1 MHELVR
7 APGELRRPTFLAKL
21 ALPLGACLA
30 LGALGCGPSTPQPN
44 EGLAAAA
51 EKATVQTTVAG
62 PVLQVSS
69 QAGMPTQSTVADL
82 VERLSPTVVN
92 ITTTQH
98 MSRGPTPFDFFFN
111 DGQPG
116 QRGPRERQ
124 GAGTGFIVDPAGY
137 VVTNAHVVRGADEVK
152 VRLID
157 DREFS
162 AEVVGRDAK
171 LDLALL
177 KIDGVDAL
185 PAVTLGDSDTLRVG
199 EQVLAVGN
207 PFGLGHTVT
216 MGIVSAKA
224 RAIGA
229 GPYDDFIQTDASINP
244 GNSGGPLFNL
254 RGEVVGINTAIRA
267 DANNIGFAIP
277 VVSLKDVVPQLK
289 KKGFVERGKLGLAF
303 QAVTPEIAD
312 AVGLSLPHGAMVT
325 DIMPGSS
332 AAKAGIRSG
341 DIIVGVDGVE
351 IVRAEELPRNVAR
364 HAPGSTIPIQLLRGD
379 KKLSVKATLDK
390 LEEEGQRAARKTPKS
405 QVAKSKDTT
414 LGIEIEDAEGG
425 GVRVVTLTKPQKGLV
440 PGDVIVAVDG
450 ADIANVE
457 ALRKELRKHKGD
469 TALFKIKRGD
479 RARFVGVPVGK

>member
-1 MHELVR
+1 
-7 APGELRRPTFLAKL
+7 
-21 ALPLGACLA
+21 
-30 LGALGCGPSTPQPN
+30 
-44 EGLAAAA
+44 
-51 EKATVQTTVAG
+51 
-62 PVLQVSS
+62 
-69 QAGMPTQSTVADL
+69 
-82 VERLSPTVVN
+82 
-92 ITTTQH
+92 
-98 MSRGPTPFDFFFN
+98 
-111 DGQPG
+111 
-116 QRGPRERQ
+116 
-124 GAGTGFIVDPAGY
+124 
-137 VVTNAHVVRGADEVK
+137 
-152 VRLID
+152 
-157 DREFS
+157 
-162 AEVVGRDAK
+162 
-171 LDLALL
+171 
-177 KIDGVDAL
+177 
-185 PAVTLGDSDTLRVG
+185 
-199 EQVLAVGN
+199 
-207 PFGLGHTVT
+207 
-216 MGIVSAKA
+216 
-224 RAIGA
+224 
-229 GPYDDFIQTDASINP
+229 
-244 GNSGGPLFNL
+244 
-254 RGEVVGINTAIRA
+254 
-267 DANNIGFAIP
+267 
-277 VVSLKDVVPQLK
+277 
-289 KKGFVERGKLGLAF
+289 
-303 QAVTPEIAD
+303 
-312 AVGLSLPHGAMVT
+312 MVT